1 MAVSLPF
8 QIVKQTLRLL
18 ASGKRENF
26 IEACKNPEK
35 FQAEL
40 KDRILRNSNIPFPE
54 NPTDYQNYDGKENLT
69 LEKVKFYETTSGS
82 TGFKKRIP
90 YTRSLLKSFENMFL
104 LWAHDLIFHSG
115 IDLSHGK
122 FFMSVSPQ
130 IGENSTDDRKYLS
143 PSLNL
148 LLSSFLVSNPNDH
161 KGKTS
166 DEFFFKVCRD
176 LLKNRDLEVFSV
188 WSPTYLLSLL
198 NFMKAHKEEL
208 KLESTNWEEIW
219 PKLKLISCWTHA
231 QALNSALNLQNE
243 FPNTKLQPKGLLL
256 TEAPVS
262 IPWSEANGNIPLVTE
277 TFLEFLDGDKILGLH
292 EIQEGKTYLV
302 LTSQFNGFLRYN
314 TQDEIKVT
322 GFYYKTPIL
331 EFLGRAGCYTD
342 LAGEKIS
349 ESMLINI
356 FSSKSNAFL
365 FVPDESQIIP
375 GYRVYTESTNVMWES
390 ELNTIYHYNLGRK
403 LHQLREVQVVPVKNL
418 TDLYLRFY
426 QAEGMNL
433 GDIKEKVLIHNLTQ
447 AKRFL
452 AWIDKEVQSSH

>member
-8 QIVKQTLRLL
+8 QFVKQTLRFL
-18 ASGKRENF
+18 ASAKRELF

-35 FQAEL
+35 YQAEL

-54 NPTDYQNYDGKENLT
+54 GPTNYLDYDGKKNLT
-69 LEKVKFYETTSGS
+69 LEKVRFYEMTSGS

-90 YTRSLLKSFENMFL
+90 YTSALMKSFENMFL

-148 LLSSFLVSNPNDH
+148 LLSPFLVSNPNDH

-166 DEFFFKVCRD
+166 DDFFFKVCRD
-176 LLKNRDLEVFSV
+176 LLKSPDLEVFSV

-198 NFMKAHKEEL
+198 NFMKMHKDEL
-208 KLESTNWEEIW
+208 KLESTNWEEVW

-231 QALNSALNLQNE
+231 QARNSALNLQAE
-243 FPNTKLQPKGLLL
+243 FPNTKIQPKGLLL
-256 TEAPVS
+256 TEAPVT

-277 TFLEFLDGDKILGLH
+277 TYLEFLDGDQILGLH
-292 EIQEGKTYLV
+292 ELQEGKSYIV

-314 TQDEIKVT
+314 IQDEVKVT
-322 GFYYKTPIL
+322 GFYYQTPIL
-331 EFLGRAGCYTD
+331 EFLGRSGSYSD

-349 ESMLINI
+349 ESMLRDI
-356 FSSKSNAFL
+356 FSGLSSAYL
-365 FVPDESQIIP
+365 FVPDESDIIP
-375 GYRVYTESTNVMWES
+375 RYRVYTETPEVRWES
-390 ELNTIYHYNLGRK
+390 ELNTIHHYNLGRK
-403 LHQLREVQVVPVKNL
+403 LNQLQEVNVVQVKNL
-418 TDLYLRFY
+418 SDLYLRFC
-426 QAEGMNL
+426 QSEGMNL

-452 AWIDKEVQSSH
+452 AWIDKEVQSSR